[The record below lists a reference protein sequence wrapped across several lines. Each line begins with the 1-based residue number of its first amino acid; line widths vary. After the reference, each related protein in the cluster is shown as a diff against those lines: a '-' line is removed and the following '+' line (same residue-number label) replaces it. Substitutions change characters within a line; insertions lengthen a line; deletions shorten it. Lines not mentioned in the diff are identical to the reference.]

1 MTMNRALLMG
11 LAAALALA
19 GCKKDDKGRTEGP
32 TPTPVVKDTT
42 AVQPAPDPGASS
54 GPGMTLPTSDVKGL
68 AVSPV
73 VTKSITFVVP
83 KDAGTWAEMSFPC
96 YAAGATMGGGGSKPS
111 DAFNGVSPLI
121 PLAMTAA
128 NISLDTD
135 VAAIGGFA
143 CGEGPCIYIAA
154 KLATPEKIKDALA
167 LVPGAKIEDHG
178 DGHYSFGAPGAQ
190 GKRDIHVRVVP
201 IKWSGG
207 SLPADPWNTWQA
219 TATHVI
225 FLSGLMGD
233 AGVDPLTM
241 LADAAGAAGRVKEA
255 EAVAPDPGGRCVV
268 GTVGPNDFKP
278 GFKLDKARFV
288 MAAPS
293 GKPDPMTKLLE
304 SDRTFDVEIELT
316 LTPAPKDSDLKKWIE
331 EGKAWMAEV
340 AAPIKMQ
347 FAGQGPAVD
356 AMIDM
361 FSLIGERGFKPTI
374 TGNNLQLSWRTD
386 RLPQSDLDAIETKLQ
401 AVMGTP

>member
-1 MTMNRALLMG
+1 MTNRTWLWG
-11 LAAALALA
+11 IAATLALA
-19 GCKKDDKGRTEGP
+19 GGCKKDDKGRAAP
-32 TPTPVVKDTT
+32 PPTPVVTGDTT
-42 AVQPAPDPGASS
+42 AEKTVTPIPGAS

-73 VTKSITFVVP
+73 VTRSITFVVP
-83 KDAGTWAEMSFPC
+83 KDAPTWAEMSFPC

-121 PLAMTAA
+121 PLAMSAA

-135 VAAIGGFA
+135 VAAIGGFS

-167 LVPGAKIEDHG
+167 LVPGAKVEDHG
-178 DGHYSFGAPGAQ
+178 DNHYSFGAPGAQ
-190 GKRDIHVRVVP
+190 GKREIHVRVVP
-201 IKWSGG
+201 IKWGGG
-207 SLPADPWNTWQA
+207 SLPQDPWNTWQA

-241 LADAAGAAGRVKEA
+241 LADAAGAAARVKET
-255 EAVAPDPGGRCVV
+255 EAVAANPGGRCAV
-268 GTVGPNDFKP
+268 GSVGPNDFKP

-288 MAAPS
+288 MALPT
-293 GKPDPMTKLLE
+293 GTPDPMTKLLE
-304 SDRTFDVEIELT
+304 SDRTLDVEVELT
-316 LTPAPKDSDLKKWIE
+316 LTPAPKDSDVKKWIA
-331 EGKAWMAEV
+331 EGKAWMAEI

-361 FSLIGERGFKPTI
+361 FALIGERGFKTSI
-374 TGNNLQLSWRTD
+374 TGQNLLLSWRTD
-386 RLPQSDLDAIETKLQ
+386 RVPQSDLDAIEAKLQ
-401 AVMGTP
+401 GVMGTP